1 MLTSIFGDVM
11 PTVFPLYMAIFV
23 SQCHQN
29 MCAIIANLISN
40 LCWSVYHL
48 MHYNNIFFL
57 GFISIWVAGFF
68 TQAEFF
74 FYHLMHIIF
83 ILFYLEFEIWTEID
97 KLDRYMDTPGDL
109 QKLGWQK
116 FLSVHFVNKLLLPA
130 CHLLVLL

>member
-1 MLTSIFGDVM
+1 MSGW
-11 PTVFPLYMAIFV
+11 VF
-23 SQCHQN
+23 H
-29 MCAIIANLISN
+29 
-40 LCWSVYHL
+40 
-48 MHYNNIFFL
+48 
-57 GFISIWVAGFF
+57 AGGV
-68 TQAEFF
+68 F

>member
-1 MLTSIFGDVM
+1 
-11 PTVFPLYMAIFV
+11 
-23 SQCHQN
+23 
-29 MCAIIANLISN
+29 
-40 LCWSVYHL
+40 
-48 MHYNNIFFL
+48 
-57 GFISIWVAGFF
+57 VAGFF
-68 TQAEFF
+68 TQVEFF
-74 FYHLMHIIF
+74 LSPDAYHF